1 MDLKKGWKRTI
12 GFLCVVSLLLF
23 AGCGNQGGQSA
34 DSDPLEGY
42 PDRPLTIIVPYA
54 AGGGGDIQA
63 RIIANYLQEQL
74 GQTVNVVA
82 KPGGAGAVGM
92 NEAKKAAPDGYT
104 IILSALGPATLA
116 PHHSDVGYNTPED
129 FEAISQISLLTYGV
143 AVHADSGITTLDEL
157 LTYTKEHPGT
167 VFATPNAGLHQHLIM
182 EQFLQQFPDISVELV
197 PFNGGAEAVSALL
210 GQHVLSSM
218 NVLSELY
225 PHYQAGTFHILA
237 VTDAERNQDF
247 PNTPTFAELDYEDVP
262 LGAWFGFLAPKGTPQ
277 EIVDYLDQTIKA
289 ALEDETVK
297 DQFAKASLT
306 ISYLNAADFKA
317 VIEKDWEENG
327 TMIKQLQEAGA
338 V

>member
-1 MDLKKGWKRTI
+1 MYLNKSWKRMLV
-12 GFLCVVSLLLF
+12 FLYVASLFLF
-23 AGCGNQGGQSA
+23 AGCENQDGQNA
-34 DSDPLEGY
+34 DSNPLEGY
-42 PDRPLTIIVPYA
+42 PDRPLTMIVPYA

-92 NEAKKAAPDGYT
+92 NEAKKAASDGYT
-104 IILSALGPATLA
+104 IILSALGPATLT
-116 PHHSDVGYNTPED
+116 PHHSDVGYKTPED
-129 FEAISQISLLTYGV
+129 FEAICQISLLTYGV

-157 LTYTKEHPGT
+157 LAYAKEHPGAT
-167 VFATPNAGLHQHLIM
+167 FATTGAGLHQHLIM
-182 EQFLQQFPDISVELV
+182 EQFLQQFPDIHMEHV
-197 PFNGGAEAVSALL
+197 PFSGGAEAVSALL
-210 GQHVLSSM
+210 GQHVMCSM

-225 PHYQAGTFHILA
+225 PHYQAGTFNILA
-237 VTDAERNQDF
+237 VTDAQRNGDF
-247 PNTPTFAELDYEDVP
+247 KDTPAFVELGYEDIP
-262 LGAWFGFLAPKGTPQ
+262 LGAWFGFLAPKDTPQ

-317 VIEKDWEENG
+317 LIEKDWEENG
-327 TMIKQLQEAGA
+327 IMIKQLQEAGA